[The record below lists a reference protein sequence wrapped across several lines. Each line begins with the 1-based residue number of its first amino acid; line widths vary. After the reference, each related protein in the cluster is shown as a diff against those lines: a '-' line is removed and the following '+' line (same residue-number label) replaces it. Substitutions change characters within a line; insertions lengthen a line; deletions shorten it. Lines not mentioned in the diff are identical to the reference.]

1 MEWNDR
7 AARYG
12 RKVRYAFNPFIG
24 FGDSDEDAIART
36 KRLLTPD
43 EPDAD
48 MRKMMSRVGPA
59 MKSGCIGRPEKV
71 REQLMKYVDMGIEL
85 FLLKFVPTIEEV
97 RVIREE
103 IIEPLR
109 RRYPYSRQI
118 RPRHPPE
125 KRTSHEVCQ
134 LCLFPGAPRHH
145 SRGLRVATGCA
156 HQRLHSL
163 TRKSSTTKA
172 RIANRS

>member
-1 MEWNDR
+1 MDSLRRAIDGMEHR
-7 AARYG
+7 AARFG

-59 MKSGCIGRPEKV
+59 MKSGCIGQPEKV

-97 RVIREE
+97 RVIRQEV
-103 IIEPLR
+103 IEPLHR
-109 RRYPYSRQI
+109 AT
-118 RPRHPPE
+118 
-125 KRTSHEVCQ
+125 RT
-134 LCLFPGAPRHH
+134 APNK
-145 SRGLRVATGCA
+145 ATA
-156 HQRLHSL
+156 S
-163 TRKSSTTKA
+163 A
-172 RIANRS
+172 